1 MTCFNDT
8 VEQLVKVNRVFANAS
23 GGKVLVGVA
32 DDGTITGTATDNVSC
47 SRIQDVINQIE
58 PQIDAHISNPGG
70 LPSGLTA
77 QTFGTKS
84 VVRNPIIATLLHRS
98 GYIEKIGTGIK
109 RIEKAVAEHGKGTV
123 SFTFNGFFVVVF
135 SRIRVSQDF
144 PPKKIDKKLK
154 KTTQEINKTT
164 QETTQEIK
172 ETTQEIKETTQ
183 ETILALIKI
192 NPAITRKELAEKI
205 GITPNGIKY
214 HLDKLRRQGVIRH
227 VGATKK
233 GSWELVEDDD

>member
-1 MTCFNDT
+1 
-8 VEQLVKVNRVFANAS
+8 
-23 GGKVLVGVA
+23 
-32 DDGTITGTATDNVSC
+32 
-47 SRIQDVINQIE
+47 
-58 PQIDAHISNPGG
+58 
-70 LPSGLTA
+70 
-77 QTFGTKS
+77 
-84 VVRNPIIATLLHRS
+84 
-98 GYIEKIGTGIK
+98 
-109 RIEKAVAEHGKGTV
+109 
-123 SFTFNGFFVVVF
+123 
-135 SRIRVSQDF
+135 VSQDF